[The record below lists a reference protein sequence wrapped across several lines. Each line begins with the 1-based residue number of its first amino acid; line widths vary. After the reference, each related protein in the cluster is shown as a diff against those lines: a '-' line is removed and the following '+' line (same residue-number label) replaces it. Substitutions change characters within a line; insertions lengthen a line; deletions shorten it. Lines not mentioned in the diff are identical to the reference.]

1 VSRWGTL
8 NFNLL
13 ARHAGRLGE
22 FMAELSDQLGSRSV
36 DLVDR
41 IRSAIV
47 HGDLFPGQH
56 LVEQDLAAK
65 FEASRGAVRH
75 ALGVLEHDGL
85 VTRERNRGARVRP
98 ITVAEAVE
106 ITEIRAVVEGL
117 CAAKAAQ
124 RATAAERAE
133 LSLFEPRMR
142 AAVETGDITSYRALS
157 EQVHTAIW
165 TIARL
170 PTAQD
175 VLDKL
180 RYRSVR
186 YQFSVALLPERPRQG
201 TEEHASIIRAV
212 IEGDADKAERQM
224 RTHLESVIG
233 AIYALQGP
241 VS

>member
-1 VSRWGTL
+1 MSEVPDR
-8 NFNLL
+8 
-13 ARHAGRLGE
+13 
-22 FMAELSDQLGSRSV
+22 LGSRPV

-41 IRSAIV
+41 IRAAIV
-47 HGDLFPGQH
+47 HGDLLPGQH

-65 FEASRGAVRH
+65 FTASRGAVRS

-106 ITEIRAVVEGL
+106 ITEVRAVVEGL

-124 RATAAERAE
+124 RATAGERAE
-133 LSLFEPRMR
+133 LSLMESHML
-142 AAVETGDITSYRALS
+142 AAVEAGDTDRYRVLS
-157 EQVHTAIW
+157 ERVHIAIW
-165 TIARL
+165 EIAGQA
-170 PTAQD
+170 TALD
-175 VLDKL
+175 VLDRL

-201 TEEHASIIRAV
+201 TEEHAAIIRAV
-212 IEGDADKAERQM
+212 VEGDADKAERLM

-233 AIYALQGP
+233 AIYDLQSQGLIDNHQ
-241 VS
+241 VLSRWGEHR